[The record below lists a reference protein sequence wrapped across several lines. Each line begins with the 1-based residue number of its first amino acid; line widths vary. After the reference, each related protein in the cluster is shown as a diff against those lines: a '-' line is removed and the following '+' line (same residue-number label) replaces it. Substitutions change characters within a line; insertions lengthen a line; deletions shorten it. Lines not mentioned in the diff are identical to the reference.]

1 MSLLRRVA
9 RGYILAHGGAAAI
22 RNREEFGRT
31 RRSGRA
37 GRQAL
42 PSARFKYVRL
52 SRRKAAAE
60 RPADVAPEAGS
71 DQASAVPTEDVIL
84 PKFFAVDFFC
94 GAGGTTRGLI
104 DAGGYV
110 VAGVD
115 KERFCRRTYV
125 ENNTNRTLDSAPPV
139 YLQRDIFPVDED
151 YPAGERAELE
161 ADLDGLIPPLRRLH
175 PSVPLLFAIC
185 APCQPFTTL
194 SRKEMSDARVAKRDK
209 DRNLLKEAARFVE
222 RFKPEM
228 VLSENVAGIKDPRY
242 GGIWEDFRSE
252 LEALGYATG
261 TRVVCTSRFGVPQ
274 FRKRSILVAVPRDSV
289 KSEYLADLLANEMLV
304 PNSDP
309 DSATVTVAQAIG
321 HFPPIAAGQHNPE
334 VPNHRT
340 RTLSEL
346 NLKRLSS
353 ARPGESN
360 AYLENTPYGD
370 LSLECHRKVNK
381 RLNDRCFS
389 DVYTRMRPDRPSPTI
404 TTKCHSISNGR
415 FGHFDE
421 TQVRGISLREA
432 AKLQSF
438 DDDYVFY
445 PADMVDPIARMI
457 GNAVPPR
464 LARYFACYLV
474 SALSTSDR
482 ANA

>member
-1 MSLLRRVA
+1 
-9 RGYILAHGGAAAI
+9 
-22 RNREEFGRT
+22 
-31 RRSGRA
+31 
-37 GRQAL
+37 
-42 PSARFKYVRL
+42 VRL
-52 SRRKAAAE
+52 SRREAAAE
-60 RPADVAPEAGS
+60 PPAGDAH
-71 DQASAVPTEDVIL
+71 QAVPPDVSEIPAVEDPTL

-94 GAGGTTRGLI
+94 GAGGTTCGLI

-115 KERFCRRTYV
+115 KERFCRKTYV
-125 ENNTNRTLDSAPPV
+125 ENNTNRTLDLAPPV
-139 YLQRDIFPVDED
+139 YLERDIFPAEED
-151 YPAGERAELE
+151 YPAGERAKLE
-161 ADLDGLIPPLRRLH
+161 ADLDALISPLRRLH

-194 SRKEMSDARVAKRDK
+194 SRKEMSNARVAKRDK

-261 TRVVCTSRFGVPQ
+261 TRVICTSRFGVPQ
-274 FRKRSILVAVPRDSV
+274 YRKRSILVAVPRDGV
-289 KSEYLADLLANEMLV
+289 KSEFLADLLANEMLV
-304 PNSDP
+304 PDSDP

-321 HFPPIAAGQHNPE
+321 HFPPIAAGQHCPE
-334 VPNHRT
+334 VPNHRA

-360 AYLENTPYGD
+360 AYLENTPFGD

-421 TQVRGISLREA
+421 AQVRGISLREA

-464 LARYFACYLV
+464 LARYFASYL
-474 SALSTSDR
+474 LSSLATSDH
-482 ANA
+482 AGG